1 MKTLMVLLLVAL
13 SAGVFAQTSNDYYN
27 HPDQNEGSAITSD
40 ANAVSNIPA
49 KKFTAYFD
57 PASRQLLLNGGR
69 NNEKD
74 YIFVINMAG
83 QVLIAEQR
91 YPEDNRVDCR
101 NLPDGI
107 FIIKKF
113 NAYEE
118 EQWTFSTL

>member
-1 MKTLMVLLLVAL
+1 MKTLMVLLLVAFA
-13 SAGVFAQTSNDYYN
+13 AGVNAQTSNDYYN
-27 HPDQNEGSAITSD
+27 HPDQNEGSVITTD
-40 ANAVSNIPA
+40 ANAMPDA
-49 KKFTAYFD
+49 CEKKFTAYFD
-57 PASRQLLLNGGR
+57 SASRQLFLHGGK

-74 YIFVINMAG
+74 HIFVINMAG

-101 NLPDGI
+101 NLPDGM